1 VSWGS
6 PRRLALVGLLATV
19 AGVVLR
25 VGLAL
30 ATGGGLSG
38 AYASA
43 VVTSNVFYGS
53 VILIAI
59 GAAIALRS
67 SRSSG
72 VALMLIA
79 AQFEVGVGIGSLI
92 YWTLLHSSISG

>member
-1 VSWGS
+1 VSWDS

-19 AGVVLR
+19 AGLVLR

-38 AYASA
+38 AYTAA

-53 VILIAI
+53 VILIAV
-59 GAAIALRS
+59 GAAIALGA

-79 AQFEVGVGIGSLI
+79 AHFQVGAGIGSLI
-92 YWTLLHSSISG
+92 YWSLLTPST

>member
-1 VSWGS
+1 VSWDR

-19 AGVVLR
+19 SGLVLR

-30 ATGGGLSG
+30 ATGRR
-38 AYASA
+38 ASDLYTAA
-43 VVTSNVFYGS
+43 VVSSNLFYGS
-53 VILIAI
+53 VILIAV
-59 GAAIALRS
+59 GAAIALVA

-79 AQFEVGVGIGSLI
+79 AQFQVGVGIGSVISFSLLI
-92 YWTLLHSSISG
+92 PST

>member
-1 VSWGS
+1 VSWDS

-19 AGVVLR
+19 AGLVLR

-38 AYASA
+38 AYTAA

-53 VILIAI
+53 VILIAV
-59 GAAIALRS
+59 GAAIALGA

-79 AQFEVGVGIGSLI
+79 AQFQVGVGIGSLI
-92 YWTLLHSSISG
+92 YWSLLPPST